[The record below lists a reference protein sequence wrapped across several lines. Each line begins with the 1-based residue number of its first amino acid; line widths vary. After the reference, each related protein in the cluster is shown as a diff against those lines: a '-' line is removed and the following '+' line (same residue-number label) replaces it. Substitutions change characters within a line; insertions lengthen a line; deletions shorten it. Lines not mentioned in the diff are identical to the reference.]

1 MWRYVGYYNTHR
13 PHRSLPRCRQTKALD
28 MWRSPAP
35 AGDLASPD
43 PPLRP
48 EGRSASAP
56 SRHELRRAL
65 VCLEPLPKGRSRPID
80 GLEGWRR
87 HAGRLCSRI
96 GSVNALLVEVCRRD
110 QPSFVDTP
118 SFVRSF
124 CREPFVRWF
133 VGSRHNP
140 LGLGRSEPIGG
151 RFPRYCSRFPS
162 LLRRQ
167 RSWESPGQ
175 RPRMTFSVP
184 TGVGPLSSPSSRRAT
199 CCTSGGVE

>member
-1 MWRYVGYYNTHR
+1 
-13 PHRSLPRCRQTKALD
+13 

-167 RSWESPGQ
+167 RCLGKP
-175 RPRMTFSVP
+175 RPEAADDIFGTHRCWTLVIAVKSSGHLLYFRWGRVMGTALGGAA
-184 TGVGPLSSPSSRRAT
+184 TGV
-199 CCTSGGVE
+199 